1 MFTKILVAHDG
12 SDHGWKALAAGL
24 AVAAPVRASVHV
36 VSVREKLPV
45 YAATVGEVMEA
56 SGEIKAFF
64 DDLTAR
70 VNAEA
75 DKAGVPVTVKILS
88 GHEVQTIV
96 EYARSGRFDL
106 MVIGFMGMSSLYDRI
121 WGSTSQ
127 NLARLSP
134 CTVMIVK

>member
-1 MFTKILVAHDG
+1 MFRKILVAHDG
-12 SDHGWKALAAGL
+12 SDHGWKAFAAGL
-24 AVAAPVRASVHV
+24 AVAAPARAAVHV

-56 SGEIKAFF
+56 SSEIKAFF

-70 VNAEA
+70 VATEA
-75 DKAGVPVTVKILS
+75 QEAGVPVTVKILS

-96 EYARSGRFDL
+96 EYARSGGFDL
-106 MVIGFMGMSSLYDRI
+106 LVIGFMGMSSLYDRI

-127 NLARLSP
+127 NL
-134 CTVMIVK
+134 

>member
-24 AVAAPVRASVHV
+24 AVAAPARAELHV
-36 VSVREKLPV
+36 VSVKGKLPV

-56 SGEIKAFF
+56 SGEIKSFF
-64 DDLTAR
+64 DDLATRAK
-70 VNAEA
+70 AEA
-75 DKAGVPVTVKILS
+75 EAAGVPVTVKILS

-96 EYARSGRFDL
+96 EYARAGKFDL
-106 MVIGFMGMSSLYDRI
+106 MVIGFMGLSSLYDRI

-127 NLARLSP
+127 NLTRLSP
-134 CTVMIVK
+134 CTVMVVK

>member
-1 MFTKILVAHDG
+1 MFRKILVAHDG

-24 AVAAPVRASVHV
+24 AVAAPLRAEVHV
-36 VSVREKLPV
+36 VSVKEKLPV

-56 SGEIKAFF
+56 SGEIKSFF
-64 DDLTAR
+64 DGLTAR
-70 VNAEA
+70 VAAEA
-75 DKAGVPVTVKILS
+75 KKAGVPVTVMILS

-96 EYARSGRFDL
+96 EYARAGGFDL

-127 NLARLSP
+127 NLTRLSP

>member
-1 MFTKILVAHDG
+1 MFRKILVAHDG

-24 AVAAPVRASVHV
+24 AVAAPVGAEVHV

-64 DDLTAR
+64 DDLAAR
-70 VNAEA
+70 AAAEGE
-75 DKAGVPVTVKILS
+75 KAGVPVTVKILS
-88 GHEVQTIV
+88 GHEVQAIL
-96 EYARSGRFDL
+96 EYARAGRIDL

-127 NLARLSP
+127 NLTRLSP
-134 CTVMIVK
+134 CTVMVVK